1 MSGEKCKYVS
11 IEQSEL
17 RRLRKQDSRLRSIQR
32 DLPERL
38 NAARQ
43 QAQREL
49 QQRLAP
55 LEERARRQEQEA
67 HRLRSNF
74 KNLEQ
79 ETNKRLQNQ
88 RQKFQATLKE
98 AEARQ
103 QQSLKRESSRL
114 KEAMQE
120 GFERQRAEYLKIT
133 RQQRQEYIQLI
144 ADQDRKFTV
153 LVEEEKQERQRG
165 QQILQ
170 EQIDVIQQ
178 REERRTQ
185 LAQDLLADLEVVW
198 KSIDEN
204 YQHQRFAPGRL
215 EDLHRGLEIAHNNIQ
230 SGVSQAAIAT
240 TQQTYLDLV
249 DLRIELEQKEQEW
262 LLLYNAALED
272 LRNLI
277 TEVQANRKCEVEV
290 GQGNEAER
298 FELEVNYWTNGSLSQ
313 YEQELS
319 QLETQLKEGEST
331 LKTEQLKDLGE
342 KIVSLEPRLGEI
354 VEQAKLAILSSQ
366 LRAEIADRV
375 VEVMSEIGYSLEDS
389 VYEGADQ
396 RAAYVVKVKNIAGDE
411 VVTIVSPEKEFGTNS
426 ISINTFSEKLI
437 DETATQQNAGAIFS
451 ALEQEGIQGSGE
463 LQCRKAA
470 QQSYRDLE
478 AVKQRR
484 PAQIQVQS
492 SSSPQTDTKLN
503 S

>member
-11 IEQSEL
+11 IQQSEL
-17 RRLRKQDSRLRSIQR
+17 RRLRKQESRLRSIQR

-49 QQRLAP
+49 QQRLTP
-55 LEERARRQEQEA
+55 LEKRARRQEQEA
-67 HRLRSNF
+67 QRLRSNF

-88 RQKFQATLKE
+88 RREFQATLKD
-98 AEARQ
+98 AEVRQ
-103 QQSLKRESSRL
+103 QQALKRESSRL
-114 KEAMQE
+114 EAAMQE

-133 RQQRQEYIQLI
+133 RQQRQEYTQLI

-170 EQIDVIQQ
+170 EQIDVMQQ
-178 REERRTQ
+178 REDQRTQ
-185 LAQDLLADLEVVW
+185 LAQNLLADLEVVW

-215 EDLHRGLEIAHNNIQ
+215 EELHRGLQMAHDNIQ

-240 TQQTYLDLV
+240 TQQTYLALV

-277 TEVQANRKCEVEV
+277 TEVQANRNCEVEV
-290 GQGNEAER
+290 GQGNEAEK
-298 FELEVNYWTNGSLSQ
+298 FALEVNYWTNGSLSQ

-319 QLETQLKEGEST
+319 QLETQLKEEEST
-331 LKTEQLKDLGE
+331 LTTEQLKELGE
-342 KIVSLEPRLGEI
+342 RIISLEPRLGEI

-366 LRAEIADRV
+366 LRVEIADRV

-389 VYEGADQ
+389 VYEGEDQ

-426 ISINTFSEKLI
+426 ISINTFSEQLI
-437 DETATQQNAGAIFS
+437 DEAATQQNAGAIFS
-451 ALEQEGIQGSGE
+451 ALEQEGIHGNGE
-463 LQCRKAA
+463 LQCREEA
-470 QQSYRDLE
+470 QQSYRDLK

-492 SSSPQTDTKLN
+492 SSS